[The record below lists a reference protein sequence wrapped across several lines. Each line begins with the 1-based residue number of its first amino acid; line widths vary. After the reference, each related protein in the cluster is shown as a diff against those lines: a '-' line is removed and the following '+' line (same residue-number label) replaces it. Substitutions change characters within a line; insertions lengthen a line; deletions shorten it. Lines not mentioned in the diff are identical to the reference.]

1 MSTRIFLSNRAK
13 KALLL
18 VPTFANI
25 CIHTAAHHTQ
35 SL

>member
-1 MSTRIFLSNRAK
+1 MSTRFFLSNRAK

-18 VPTFANI
+18 LPTFATI

-35 SL
+35 S